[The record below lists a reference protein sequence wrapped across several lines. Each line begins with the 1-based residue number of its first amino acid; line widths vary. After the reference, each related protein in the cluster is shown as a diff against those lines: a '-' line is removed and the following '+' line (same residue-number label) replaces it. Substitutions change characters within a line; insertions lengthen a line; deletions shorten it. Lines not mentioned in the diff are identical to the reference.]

1 MKNYYFGIDVGGTFI
16 KAAIVD
22 SHGNVLTKDKAPTE
36 HSHGPHRIVEN
47 IKALCDRLLSVSGI
61 KQNEICGAGIGI
73 PGMVDSV
80 RGRVISACNLGLS
93 DFDIG
98 DRAREA
104 LGVPIAVCND
114 ASAAALGEMRF
125 GFGGIY
131 KNIVLLTLGTGVGGG
146 VVIDGK
152 LFEGRMGAGAELGH
166 TVIKTDGEPCTCGRR
181 GCLEAYA
188 SASAIIRDTRRA
200 MQENKASRLWEL
212 GSLDK
217 VDGKSAFDFYKTDAD
232 AKAVVD
238 SYIEKLGVGITNMAN
253 IFRPEAV
260 IIGGGMSNQGD
271 ELIIPLQKYLDK
283 HVFASEFGPSV
294 KVLRAKLGND
304 AGTLGAAGLLME

>member
-1 MKNYYFGIDVGGTFI
+1 MKNYCFGIDVGGTFI
-16 KAAIVD
+16 KAAVVD
-22 SHGNVLTKDKAPTE
+22 LHGNIAAKDKIPTE
-36 HSHGPHRIVEN
+36 HSLGSYKIVEN
-47 IKALCDRLLSVSGI
+47 IKVLCDRLLSVSGI
-61 KQNEICGAGIGI
+61 EKEEIHGAGIGI

-80 RGRVISACNLGLS
+80 RGRVISACNLGLLN
-93 DFDIG
+93 FDIG
-98 DRAREA
+98 DKVRDT
-104 LGVPIAVCND
+104 LGVPVAVCND

-125 GFGGIY
+125 GFGGMY
-131 KNIVLLTLGTGVGGG
+131 KNIILLTLGTGVGGG
-146 VVIDGK
+146 VIIDGK

-166 TVIKTDGEPCTCGRR
+166 TVIRADGEPCTCGRR
-181 GCLEAYA
+181 GCLETYA

-200 MQENKASRLWEL
+200 MQENKDSRLWEL

-217 VDGKSAFDFYKTDAD
+217 VDGKSAFDFYETDITAR
-232 AKAVVD
+232 AVVD
-238 SYIEKLGVGITNMAN
+238 RYIENLGVGITNMAN

-283 HVFASEFGPSV
+283 NVFAGDLGPSI

-304 AGTLGAAGLLME
+304 AGCLGAAGLFME